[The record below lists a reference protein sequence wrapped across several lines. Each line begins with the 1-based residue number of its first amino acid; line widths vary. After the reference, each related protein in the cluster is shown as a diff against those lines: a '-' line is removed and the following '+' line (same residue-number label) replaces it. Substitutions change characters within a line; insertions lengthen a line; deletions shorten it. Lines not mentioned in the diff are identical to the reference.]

1 MDSAQGEDVG
11 RRLLLLAIGS
21 LGASAFV
28 TQVVLMREFLG
39 CFAGNELVFG
49 IVLGSWML
57 LTGLGAALG
66 RLGAGDGHVLPNPDT
81 GRTSV
86 SERFAQAATVPLSR
100 SLAIFLA
107 GQILVAMA
115 PIAAVFALRALWNV
129 IFVRGAAVGLVETV
143 ASCFVLLAPY
153 CVVTGYLLTLACR
166 LVDRSGDAQ
175 GIGQVYSYDSLGG
188 VAAGVAFSLVLVW
201 WFDHFTIL
209 YFVGL
214 LNLLAA
220 GLVAWHFRRRRWLVA
235 CITASFAIAALM
247 GPGKLDQFSTGHQYP
262 GQEVVYRGNSPYGR
276 LVVARSAGQYNFVE
290 NGVLLFATRNV
301 ADVEETVHYAM
312 AQRPDA
318 KRVLLVS
325 GGISGTA
332 REILKYGVRRVD
344 YVELDPLILQV
355 AGQLGVG
362 DLSDPRIHVI
372 QTDGRR
378 FIQQSRQ
385 RYDVVIVDVPEPS
398 TFQLNRFYTLE
409 FMIETAR
416 RLRPGGVLCFP
427 LGSYDDYVGP
437 QQAKVLSAVHH
448 TLRQVFAQ
456 VLMIPGG
463 RIFFLA
469 SDGDLT
475 SDIAPRIEGR
485 GIPTRLV
492 NHHYLKG
499 VLTPD
504 RLADL
509 RRAVADT
516 APVNRDFS
524 PILYYYHLLYWMTQ
538 FKVRFGLLE
547 GGLLLILAVY
557 LARIRPVSLAVFS
570 TGFAASAL
578 EVILL
583 MGFQIV
589 YGSTYQQVSVI
600 VTMFMIGLAIG
611 SCLMNRWLPRRTR
624 KDLAWLQ
631 LLIAALAMC
640 VPGVLMKLGR
650 LDELSGGSWAV
661 WCIIPLLTVG
671 LAILVGMQFPLAS
684 KVDFH
689 SVRSTASRIYTA
701 DYIGAALGAL
711 LVSTLLIPLLGIVAA
726 CCVAAALNV
735 GSGAVLLATG
745 RNGK

>member
-1 MDSAQGEDVG
+1 MEAARAEEVGRRG
-11 RRLLLLAIGS
+11 RRLLLLAVGA

-28 TQVVLMREFLG
+28 TQVTLMREFLG

-57 LTGLGAALG
+57 LTGLGATLG
-66 RLGAGDGHVLPNPDT
+66 RLGTGGGIVLPSSGVARCARPT
-81 GRTSV
+81 LPGSM
-86 SERFAQAATVPLSR
+86 AM
-100 SLAIFLA
+100 FLA
-107 GQILVAMA
+107 GQMLVATL
-115 PIAAVFALRALWNV
+115 PIAAVFALRVLWNV
-129 IFVRGAAVGLVETV
+129 VFVRGAAVGLAETV
-143 ASCFVLLAPY
+143 ASCVVLLAPY
-153 CVVTGYLLTLACR
+153 CVLTGYLLTLACR
-166 LVDRSGDAQ
+166 LIGQQDDAK
-175 GIGQVYSYDSLGG
+175 GIGQVYYYDSLGG
-188 VAAGVAFSLVLVW
+188 VGAGIAFSFVLVR
-201 WFDHFTIL
+201 WFDHFSIL
-209 YFVGL
+209 YFVAL

-220 GLVAWHFRRRRWLVA
+220 GLVAWHFRQRRWLVA
-235 CITASFAIAALM
+235 SITASIAIAGLMAL
-247 GPGKLDQFSTGHQYP
+247 GNLDQLSTARQYP

-276 LVVARSAGQYNFVE
+276 LVVARSAGQFNFVE

-318 KRVLLVS
+318 ERVLLVS

-332 REILKYGVRRVD
+332 REILKYGVQRVD

-355 AGQLGVG
+355 AGHLGLG
-362 DLSDPRIHVI
+362 NLSDPRIHVI

-378 FIQQSRQ
+378 FIQQSSE

-398 TFQLNRFYTLE
+398 TFQLNRFYTRE

-437 QQAKVLSAVHH
+437 EQAKVLSAVHH
-448 TLRQVFAQ
+448 TLREVFAR

-475 SDIAPRIEGR
+475 TDVAPRIEGR
-485 GIPTRLV
+485 GIPTRVV

-499 VLTPD
+499 MLTPD

-509 RRAVADT
+509 RRAVAGS

-557 LARIRPVSLAVFS
+557 LLRIRPVPLAVFS

-578 EVILL
+578 DVILL

-611 SCLMNRWLPRRTR
+611 SYLMNRWLPRRTR

-631 LLIAALAMC
+631 LLIAAMALC
-640 VPGVLMKLGR
+640 IPWVLMKLGR
-650 LDELSGGSWAV
+650 LDELSSGSAAV

-671 LAILVGMQFPLAS
+671 LAMLVGMEFPLAS

-689 SVRSTASRIYTA
+689 SMTATASQIYTA

-726 CCVAAALNV
+726 SCVAAALNV
-735 GSGAVLLATG
+735 GSGVILLATG